1 MMLEYI
7 DGPTLDPG
15 LLDLVGRRWFKFAVV
30 GETGAFVGKE
40 GGIWTTATLPT
51 RG

>member
-7 DGPTLDPG
+7 DGPTLEAR
-15 LLDLVGRRWFKFAVV
+15 LLDLVRRRWFKFAVV
-30 GETGAFVGKE
+30 GGAGASAEKE
-40 GGIWTTATLPT
+40 RGVWTTATLPT